1 MYSEQKTYKSI
12 RMKRI
17 VKTKDLAELENDMRL
32 IVVITYDTL
41 RVLSQL
47 TRCVMYIEM
56 SDWDATLRLIA

>member
-1 MYSEQKTYKSI
+1 MLSFELTKCVYSEKKTYKSI

-17 VKTKDLAELENDMRL
+17 VKTMEVAELENDIRV

-47 TRCVMYIEM
+47 TRCVQVKV
-56 SDWDATLRLIA
+56 

>member
-1 MYSEQKTYKSI
+1 MLSLELTKCVYSEKKTYKSI

-17 VKTKDLAELENDMRL
+17 VKTMEVAELENDIRV

-47 TRCVMYIEM
+47 TRCVQVKV
-56 SDWDATLRLIA
+56 